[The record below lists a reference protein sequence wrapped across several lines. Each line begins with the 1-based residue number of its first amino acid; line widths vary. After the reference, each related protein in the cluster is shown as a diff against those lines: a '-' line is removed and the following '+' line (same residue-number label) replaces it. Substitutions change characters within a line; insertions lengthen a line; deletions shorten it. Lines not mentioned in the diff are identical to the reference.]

1 MSLGSKKNKSKK
13 IKISNDYD
21 KLMKR
26 AQKQPGLKELMKV
39 YGQYDQLK
47 TQTQWYLNKLHPTES
62 FSVSS
67 SSQ

>member
-1 MSLGSKKNKSKK
+1 MPSGSKKNQSKK
-13 IKISNDYD
+13 IKISNDYE
-21 KLMKR
+21 KIMKR

-47 TQTQWYLNKLHPTES
+47 KQSQLYLNKLHTTES

>member
-1 MSLGSKKNKSKK
+1 MPSGSKKNQSKK
-13 IKISNDYD
+13 IKISNDYE
-21 KLMKR
+21 KIMKR
-26 AQKQPGLKELMKV
+26 AQKQPGLKDLMKV

-47 TQTQWYLNKLHPTES
+47 KQSQLYLNKLHTTES